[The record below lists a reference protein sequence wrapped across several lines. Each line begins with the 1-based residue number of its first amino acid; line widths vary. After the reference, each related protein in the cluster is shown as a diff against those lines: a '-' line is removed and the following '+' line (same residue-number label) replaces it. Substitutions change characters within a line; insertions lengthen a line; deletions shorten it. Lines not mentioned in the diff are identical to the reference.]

1 MACVDVLRVR
11 DAERRCV
18 PRSGPDVSGLRE
30 TSDLAFIGS
39 DMTDRFETYVAGLEA
54 PASDLFD
61 IVPDD
66 GTDLALATRA
76 LNAAVSGTV
85 RITTVSGTMA
95 TVYIAAGIAFPVRA
109 ARVHATG
116 TTATGLVGLA

>member
-1 MACVDVLRVR
+1 MR

-18 PRSGPDVSGLRE
+18 PRGGPDESGLHGA
-30 TSDLAFIGS
+30 SDLALIGS

-66 GTDLALATRA
+66 GADLALATRA
-76 LNAAVSGTV
+76 VNVAVSGTV
-85 RITTVSGTMA
+85 RVTTVSGTTA
-95 TVYIAAGIAFPVRA
+95 TVYIAAGVAFPVRA
-109 ARVHATG
+109 ARVHASG
-116 TTATGLVGLA
+116 TSATGIVGLA